1 MVTHW
6 AMGWWQTQRWGQN
19 LAVMSAV
26 EALPRS
32 LFLGWCT
39 NLPLLK
45 MGVLAAKVP
54 PSLQTAIRPREAAP
68 QPPPGH
74 GQWLTDIAA
83 QMLAPCCGVGA
94 PL

>member
-1 MVTHW
+1 
-6 AMGWWQTQRWGQN
+6 
-19 LAVMSAV
+19 MSAV

-39 NLPLLK
+39 NPQLLK
-45 MGVLAAKVP
+45 MEVLAAKVP
-54 PSLQTAIRPREAAP
+54 PSLQTAIRPREVAP

-74 GQWLTDIAA
+74 RQWLTDSSTDAG
-83 QMLAPCCGVGA
+83 PCHGVGA

>member
-39 NLPLLK
+39 NLQLLK

-68 QPPPGH
+68 QPPPELQFASWNSDEVLCVLCH
-74 GQWLTDIAA
+74 HL
-83 QMLAPCCGVGA
+83 C
-94 PL
+94 